1 MNGAT
6 VMLLE
11 DAEQISDGCLSYII
25 SSLPPRRRE
34 KAENYFFRRDRAN
47 CAAAY
52 ALMRYMFMRFLGLNI
67 NTDWQIGRNGKP
79 QLSPSYPHLHFNISH
94 CSRAVACALHSSE
107 IGVDVQDCIS
117 DISGI
122 SSLVLCERELKLL
135 SACGV
140 PEDIFFSTLEH
151 KRKLRKM
158 PRRRNF
164 RQPKKIGF
172 FRLAFPRRKIQPA
185 ILYSASQRDISL
197 GLLPAPSPNQSNQI
211 IAAELSQ
218 AYKRRK
224 TIN

>member
-1 MNGAT
+1 
-6 VMLLE
+6 MLLE

-140 PEDIFFSTLEH
+140 PEDIFSRLWSIKESCV
-151 KRKLRKM
+151 KCLGDGISDNLRKLDFSDLPSRGEKY
-158 PRRRNF
+158 NLQF
-164 RQPKKIGF
+164 YTQ
-172 FRLAFPRRKIQPA
+172 RLSGIYLSVCSP
-185 ILYSASQRDISL
+185 
-197 GLLPAPSPNQSNQI
+197 LLPRNQSNQI